1 MLYPG
6 QTGKIMNPLKL
17 QSSASKFGYWISIV
31 TAILAIITFTLAIFT
46 PPLSGPFCKS
56 GCFQYPYSDI
66 ISRFPRDYYWMYLA
80 MILMLFYLAMMAVV
94 HQTVNTTRKHFTLI
108 GLSFAIMSTLILC
121 TDYFIQVSV
130 IQQSLLAGETDGI
143 SILSQF
149 NPHGIFIA
157 LEEIGFMFMVISFFC
172 LIPVFSKHNSNQRA
186 IKWTSVIG
194 MVLTVVS
201 IISISGVYGI
211 NREYRFEVAV
221 ITIAWLELIT
231 IGFLL
236 SYYFKQLNGKGHE

>member
-1 MLYPG
+1 MD
-6 QTGKIMNPLKL
+6 
-17 QSSASKFGYWISIV
+17 QSALPYHAAKFGHKISV
-31 TAILAIITFTLAIFT
+31 AAAILTIITFTLAILT

-56 GCFQYPYSDI
+56 DCFQYPYSDI

-130 IQQSLLAGETDGI
+130 IQQSLLAGETEGI

-172 LIPVFSKHNSNQRA
+172 LTPAFSKHNSNQRA

-194 MVLTVVS
+194 MALTVVS

-236 SYYFKQLNGKGHE
+236 SYYFKKLSRKGHE